1 MKKILSLYIFFFCS
15 CTFAQELTIPVK
27 FLSGSKNTIKR
38 YVGTDAFGWTYTITD
53 NEFRKENND
62 RIVKYKSLQLGD
74 IYRVDLQNP
83 LQIVLFYKDFNTAVL
98 LDNQLNETARINFSD
113 LTELTQPI
121 IAEAASLASQN
132 RLWVYDITTQ
142 QIGLYDPAQNNFKT
156 ITPQLSDGIKYYQSD
171 YNYFYW
177 IDAAGKVYRVNLFGK
192 VSFLGSVQEYN
203 QIQFVSPS
211 QVLLKKDEALFLYNL
226 ISQSSKRI
234 EIKEKSFKSFHYK
247 EQILSIFTN
256 SDINQY
262 KITITE

>member
-1 MKKILSLYIFFFCS
+1 MKKILFLWLLLFCAIS
-15 CTFAQELTIPVK
+15 NAQEITIPVK
-27 FLSGSKNTIKR
+27 FLSSAKTGPEQYI
-38 YVGTDAFGWTYTITD
+38 GTDAFGWKYTIAD
-53 NEFRKENND
+53 NEFRKEKD
-62 RIVKYKSLQLGD
+62 SETLKYKSFQLGD

-83 LQIVLFYKDFNTAVL
+83 LQIVLFYEDFNTAVL

-113 LTELTQPI
+113 LPQPL
-121 IAEAASLASQN
+121 IAEAVSLASQN

-142 QIGLYDPAQNNFKT
+142 QIGLFDPAQNNFKT
-156 ITPQLSDGIKYYQSD
+156 ITPPLSDVIKYYQSD
-171 YNYFYW
+171 YNYLYW
-177 IDAAGKVYRVNLFGK
+177 VDVKNNCYRVDLFSK
-192 VSFLGSVQEYN
+192 VISLGPVIEYE

-211 QVLLKKDEALFLYNL
+211 KVLLKKDGLLFLFD
-226 ISQSSKRI
+226 ISRQSSKQI